1 MGYSYND
8 ALKKADEE
16 LIKRKKEEEIE
27 MLEETIRGL
36 TEDTLRN
43 GLTEEQMF
51 LVKYYGLN
59 EEELADRNFNISNI
73 EQKIYPRTQIPRG
86 QLETN
91 RYEVLIDI
99 WSAIKDFNSEEV
111 NKYKDSFHREIK
123 EWDDYTRDFDQDTL
137 IVKKMRNL
145 QMLNRVAHQYET
157 ILKSIIYRRI
167 PKLEEEFVKSDRKNI
182 EYNIEEMFSIVSRDA
197 ERAEKNL
204 VKKLGRKTVDELKNN
219 EAVKYCVTAS
229 RWMFKQKNSYIL
241 EIVQDLQNSE
251 EKYNYGILED
261 AIVFDVPKYGQFGI
275 HYGKNGMEKINELRQ
290 FYGLEDYKGDFL
302 GNVYILSKADPE
314 LLKDVNYEELSEQDK
329 QRYRIASSTIG
340 EKTTKEIKQESLDK
354 LIENSS
360 DKEKSL
366 EIVKVLENAGLNPEE
381 LVTRTLLEKGNPDAI
396 KDVIEVISKNDYG
409 IGLDILPRCKTLLSV
424 SQIKAIDVMEMLD
437 TIKKLDIDFSILDE
451 SPNFLTVSK
460 SDKLEP
466 IYNVLKQYKID
477 MTNHN
482 LSIAFEGSPQ
492 NIKKN
497 LDLVIENGLYDFA
510 KSGTNKL
517 FTSNNKNL
525 NMRINLLRAHNS
537 PLVNDRGG
545 KRKLNSNLFK
555 SEKYLKEKYG
565 VSKEQILSKLSQIRG
580 QEFIKDSRYYME
592 EEKEIHLTE
601 EQQEMSKSIYDKLNQ
616 NLLEQD
622 IVIKMGDYFYSAIKV
637 KEQIDG
643 IISGFN
649 IQNLENENIEEILKI
664 ALLKNKNITQK
675 EVEET
680 SKQVESIING
690 EIEEEKTQNE
700 LTENPQE
707 QVVESEEQEYV
718 NQEDIEDND
727 EKEKYEE
734 EGVNAGVETERQDK
748 EESEVDLDNNSEY
761 SEIRKR
767 TISIVEKQENVKNT
781 EEIIEKLKEERRSL
795 KHQIREMEEK
805 INRTILD
812 NEEPTSEIIQDIQKM
827 REIIQEQKEERKI
840 IKQIIKKSKENKREM
855 KSLMKQE
862 KNERDSGIDN
872 LER

>member
-1 MGYSYND
+1 M
-8 ALKKADEE
+8 
-16 LIKRKKEEEIE
+16 
-27 MLEETIRGL
+27 
-36 TEDTLRN
+36 
-43 GLTEEQMF
+43 
-51 LVKYYGLN
+51 
-59 EEELADRNFNISNI
+59 
-73 EQKIYPRTQIPRG
+73 
-86 QLETN
+86 
-91 RYEVLIDI
+91 
-99 WSAIKDFNSEEV
+99 
-111 NKYKDSFHREIK
+111 
-123 EWDDYTRDFDQDTL
+123 
-137 IVKKMRNL
+137 
-145 QMLNRVAHQYET
+145 
-157 ILKSIIYRRI
+157 
-167 PKLEEEFVKSDRKNI
+167 
-182 EYNIEEMFSIVSRDA
+182 
-197 ERAEKNL
+197 
-204 VKKLGRKTVDELKNN
+204 
-219 EAVKYCVTAS
+219 
-229 RWMFKQKNSYIL
+229 
-241 EIVQDLQNSE
+241 
-251 EKYNYGILED
+251 
-261 AIVFDVPKYGQFGI
+261 
-275 HYGKNGMEKINELRQ
+275 
-290 FYGLEDYKGDFL
+290 
-302 GNVYILSKADPE
+302 
-314 LLKDVNYEELSEQDK
+314 
-329 QRYRIASSTIG
+329 
-340 EKTTKEIKQESLDK
+340 
-354 LIENSS
+354 
-360 DKEKSL
+360 
-366 EIVKVLENAGLNPEE
+366 ENAGLNPEE

-437 TIKKLDIDFSILDE
+437 TIKKLGIDFSILDE

-675 EVEET
+675 
-680 SKQVESIING
+680 K
-690 EIEEEKTQNE
+690 
-700 LTENPQE
+700 
-707 QVVESEEQEYV
+707 
-718 NQEDIEDND
+718 
-727 EKEKYEE
+727 
-734 EGVNAGVETERQDK
+734 
-748 EESEVDLDNNSEY
+748 
-761 SEIRKR
+761 
-767 TISIVEKQENVKNT
+767 
-781 EEIIEKLKEERRSL
+781 
-795 KHQIREMEEK
+795 
-805 INRTILD
+805 
-812 NEEPTSEIIQDIQKM
+812 
-827 REIIQEQKEERKI
+827 
-840 IKQIIKKSKENKREM
+840 
-855 KSLMKQE
+855 
-862 KNERDSGIDN
+862 
-872 LER
+872 

>member
-1 MGYSYND
+1 
-8 ALKKADEE
+8 
-16 LIKRKKEEEIE
+16 
-27 MLEETIRGL
+27 
-36 TEDTLRN
+36 
-43 GLTEEQMF
+43 
-51 LVKYYGLN
+51 
-59 EEELADRNFNISNI
+59 
-73 EQKIYPRTQIPRG
+73 
-86 QLETN
+86 
-91 RYEVLIDI
+91 
-99 WSAIKDFNSEEV
+99 
-111 NKYKDSFHREIK
+111 
-123 EWDDYTRDFDQDTL
+123 
-137 IVKKMRNL
+137 
-145 QMLNRVAHQYET
+145 
-157 ILKSIIYRRI
+157 
-167 PKLEEEFVKSDRKNI
+167 
-182 EYNIEEMFSIVSRDA
+182 
-197 ERAEKNL
+197 
-204 VKKLGRKTVDELKNN
+204 
-219 EAVKYCVTAS
+219 
-229 RWMFKQKNSYIL
+229 
-241 EIVQDLQNSE
+241 
-251 EKYNYGILED
+251 
-261 AIVFDVPKYGQFGI
+261 
-275 HYGKNGMEKINELRQ
+275 
-290 FYGLEDYKGDFL
+290 
-302 GNVYILSKADPE
+302 
-314 LLKDVNYEELSEQDK
+314 
-329 QRYRIASSTIG
+329 
-340 EKTTKEIKQESLDK
+340 
-354 LIENSS
+354 
-360 DKEKSL
+360 
-366 EIVKVLENAGLNPEE
+366 
-381 LVTRTLLEKGNPDAI
+381 
-396 KDVIEVISKNDYG
+396 
-409 IGLDILPRCKTLLSV
+409 
-424 SQIKAIDVMEMLD
+424 
-437 TIKKLDIDFSILDE
+437 
-451 SPNFLTVSK
+451 
-460 SDKLEP
+460 
-466 IYNVLKQYKID
+466 
-477 MTNHN
+477 
-482 LSIAFEGSPQ
+482 
-492 NIKKN
+492 
-497 LDLVIENGLYDFA
+497 
-510 KSGTNKL
+510 
-517 FTSNNKNL
+517 
-525 NMRINLLRAHNS
+525 
-537 PLVNDRGG
+537 
-545 KRKLNSNLFK
+545 
-555 SEKYLKEKYG
+555 
-565 VSKEQILSKLSQIRG
+565 
-580 QEFIKDSRYYME
+580 ME

-781 EEIIEKLKEERRSL
+781 EEIIEKLKEERKSL

>member
-1 MGYSYND
+1 
-8 ALKKADEE
+8 
-16 LIKRKKEEEIE
+16 

-182 EYNIEEMFSIVSRDA
+182 EYNIEEMFSIVSQDA

-366 EIVKVLENAGLNPEE
+366 EIVKVLGNAGLNPEE

-437 TIKKLDIDFSILDE
+437 TIKKLGIDFIILDE

-781 EEIIEKLKEERRSL
+781 EQIIEKLKEERKSL